1 MSREPGEFHN
11 IQLPAHSN
19 ANFQDDALRPEQFID
34 INRNVQNPQ
43 IIPKNEDEVN
53 INNQETAEETNNV
66 RKDNQRKSAFSYPMM
81 SLKKLFKD
89 LFDLDFS
96 SFDCQVV
103 LGSCI
108 RNFKRVLKLKI
119 YQILCYYPINAIKLL
134 KFLDRKMTKNKR
146 FMFFYFMTRTYE
158 ELYIRYING
167 NIDFP
172 IIPNGTVRICKFMT
186 LNKAINTK
194 NKKGENKIKDINKFI
209 DLSMH
214 MLDDLKT
221 EGRTK
226 DEYVDKS
233 FITFEIDIFEKMRDC
248 FNEEAVASSI
258 ELEE

>member
-1 MSREPGEFHN
+1 MSREPGEFQN

-96 SFDCQVV
+96 SFDCQIV

-146 FMFFYFMTRTYE
+146 LTFFYFMTRTYE
-158 ELYIRYING
+158 EIYIRYING

-172 IIPNGTVRICKFMT
+172 IIPNGTVRIGNFTT
-186 LNKAINTK
+186 LKKAINTK

-248 FNEEAVASSI
+248 FNEEAVATSI

>member
-1 MSREPGEFHN
+1 MSRQPGEFQN

-96 SFDCQVV
+96 SFDCQIV

-146 FMFFYFMTRTYE
+146 LTFFYFMTRTYE
-158 ELYIRYING
+158 EIYIRYING

-172 IIPNGTVRICKFMT
+172 IIPNGTVRIGNFTT
-186 LNKAINTK
+186 LKKAINTK

-248 FNEEAVASSI
+248 FNEEAVATSI

>member
-1 MSREPGEFHN
+1 MSREPREFHN

-34 INRNVQNPQ
+34 INRNVQTPQ

-81 SLKKLFKD
+81 SLKKLFND

-146 FMFFYFMTRTYE
+146 LMFFYFMTRTYE

-194 NKKGENKIKDINKFI
+194 NKKGENKIKNVEEFI
-209 DLSMH
+209 HLSKN
-214 MLDDLKT
+214 MLADFKT
-221 EGRTK
+221 KGRTK
-226 DEYVDKS
+226 DEYVDKP
-233 FITFEIDIFEKMRDC
+233 FITFEIGIFEKMRDN
-248 FNEEAVASSI
+248 FNEEALASGM

>member
-1 MSREPGEFHN
+1 MSREPGEFQN

-66 RKDNQRKSAFSYPMM
+66 RKDNQRKSAFSYPMIY
-81 SLKKLFKD
+81 LKKLFKD
-89 LFDLDFS
+89 LFNLDFS

-146 FMFFYFMTRTYE
+146 IMFFYFMTRTYE

-248 FNEEAVASSI
+248 FNEEAVATSI

>member
-1 MSREPGEFHN
+1 MSREPGEFYN

-146 FMFFYFMTRTYE
+146 LTFFYFMTRTYE
-158 ELYIRYING
+158 EIYIRYING

-194 NKKGENKIKDINKFI
+194 NKKGENKIKNLEEFI
-209 DLSMH
+209 HLSKN
-214 MLDDLKT
+214 MLADFKT
-221 EGRTK
+221 KGRTK
-226 DEYVDKS
+226 DEYVDKP
-233 FITFEIDIFEKMRDC
+233 FITFEIGIFEKMRDN
-248 FNEEAVASSI
+248 FNEDVLASEM
-258 ELEE
+258 ELKE

>member
-19 ANFQDDALRPEQFID
+19 ANFQDDALRSEQFID
-34 INRNVQNPQ
+34 INRNAQNPQ
-43 IIPKNEDEVN
+43 IIPKNEEEVN

-96 SFDCQVV
+96 SFDCQIV

-146 FMFFYFMTRTYE
+146 LTFFYFMTRTYE
-158 ELYIRYING
+158 EIYIRYING

-172 IIPNGTVRICKFMT
+172 IIPNGTVRIGNFTT

-248 FNEEAVASSI
+248 FNEKAVASSI